1 MFSGLCDMVKGP
13 LQKICLFQWRQFLLL
28 DLQGDMT
35 PGRLKTA
42 TWMIIAQE
50 TGHRESDLTA
60 FEFIEKI
67 AVDMGP
73 TRLPPLPDR
82 NPGF

>member
-1 MFSGLCDMVKGP
+1 MIKVP
-13 LQKICLFQWRQFLLL
+13 LQKICLFQRRQFLLL

-42 TWMIIAQE
+42 PWMVIAQE
-50 TGHRESDLTA
+50 ACYRESDLTA

-67 AVDMGP
+67 AVDMGAP
-73 TRLPPLPDR
+73 RLPTLPDR
-82 NPGF
+82 NSGF